1 MAANC
6 NNTIETFKDALLE
19 YAEKTPDSN
28 KIIIPKE
35 NFGNIENLI
44 KETFIERQKPKKAP
58 NAFLLFKNHVRD
70 STNEDELKGRGALAR
85 IAKQKW
91 DNMDDSEREPFVRE
105 YSTLKQRQDNELK
118 DYYNYFGVTIEE
130 IELIKKR
137 QNTKVSLNPDGTKKK
152 RGRPRKN
159 PDAVVVSKNKRTKKG
174 KNSEP
179 REIVSDSDSEETGFV
194 SIEYEGNDYLWDK
207 STDEVFDENGN
218 CVGRKTK
225 NGIAK
230 N

>member
-6 NNTIETFKDALLE
+6 KNTISTFKDALLE
-19 YAEKTPDSN
+19 YAEKAPDNN

-44 KETFIERQKPKKAP
+44 KETFIEHQKPKKAP

-70 STNEDELKGRGALAR
+70 SANTIELKGRGALAR
-85 IAKQKW
+85 IAKEKW
-91 DNMDDSEREPFVRE
+91 DSMDDSDREPFIRE

-118 DYYNYFGVTIEE
+118 DYYKYFGITIEE
-130 IELIKKR
+130 IELVKKR
-137 QNTKVSLNPDGTKKK
+137 QNTKVSLNPDGSKKK

-159 PDAVVVSKNKRTKKG
+159 PDAVVVSKNKRVKKG

-179 REIVSDSDSEETGFV
+179 REIVSDSDSEEVGFV

-207 STDEVFDENGN
+207 STDEVFDENGS

>member
-6 NNTIETFKDALLE
+6 KTTIATFKDALLE
-19 YAEKTPDSN
+19 YAEKSPDNN

-58 NAFLLFKNHVRD
+58 NAFLLFKNNVRD
-70 STNEDELKGRGALAR
+70 SANKDDLKGRGALAR
-85 IAKQKW
+85 IAKEKW
-91 DNMDDSEREPFVRE
+91 DKMDDSEREPFVRE
-105 YSTLKQRQDNELK
+105 YSTLKQRQEQELK
-118 DYYNYFGVTIEE
+118 DYYKYFGVTIEE

-137 QNTKVSLNPDGTKKK
+137 QNTKISLNPDGTKKK

-159 PDAVVVSKNKRTKKG
+159 PDAVVVSNNKRVKKG
-174 KNSEP
+174 QNSEP
-179 REIVSDSDSEETGFV
+179 REIVSDSDSEEAGFV
-194 SIEYEGNDYLWDK
+194 SIEYEGKDYLWDK
-207 STDEVFDENGN
+207 STDEVFDENGS

>member
-1 MAANC
+1 MAADC
-6 NNTIETFKDALLE
+6 KNTIATFKDALLE
-19 YAEKTPDSN
+19 FAEKPSDSN

-85 IAKQKW
+85 IAKEKW

-105 YSTLKQRQDNELK
+105 YSTLKQRQDHELN
-118 DYYNYFGVTIEE
+118 DYYKYFGVTIEE
-130 IELIKKR
+130 IELVKKR
-137 QNTKVSLNPDGTKKK
+137 QNTKISLNPDGTKKK

-174 KNSEP
+174 NNSEP
-179 REIVSDSDSEETGFV
+179 IQIESDSEETGFV
-194 SIEYEGNDYLWDK
+194 SIEFEGIDYLWDK

>member
-1 MAANC
+1 MAAKC
-6 NNTIETFKDALLE
+6 KNTIATFKDALLE
-19 YAEKTPDSN
+19 YAEKAPDSN

-35 NFGNIENLI
+35 NFENIENLI

-70 STNEDELKGRGALAR
+70 SKNEDELKGRGSLAR

-91 DNMDDSEREPFVRE
+91 DNMDDSEREPFIRE
-105 YSTLKQRQDNELK
+105 YSTLKHRQDHELEN
-118 DYYNYFGVTIEE
+118 YYKYFGVTIEE
-130 IELIKKR
+130 IELVKKR
-137 QNTKVSLNPDGTKKK
+137 KNTKISLNPDGTKKK

-174 KNSEP
+174 NNSEP
-179 REIVSDSDSEETGFV
+179 IQIESDSEETGFV
-194 SIEYEGNDYLWDK
+194 SIEFEGIDYLWDK

-218 CVGRKTK
+218 PVGRKTK
-225 NGIAK
+225 NGIAM

>member
-6 NNTIETFKDALLE
+6 KNTIATFKDALLE
-19 YAEKTPDSN
+19 YAEKAPDNN

-58 NAFLLFKNHVRD
+58 NAFLIFKNHVRD

-105 YSTLKQRQDNELK
+105 YSTLKQRQDHELK

-130 IELIKKR
+130 IELVKKR
-137 QNTKVSLNPDGTKKK
+137 QNTKVSLNPDGSKKK

-179 REIVSDSDSEETGFV
+179 REIVSDSDSEEAGFV

-207 STDEVFDENGN
+207 STDEIFDENGN

>member
-1 MAANC
+1 MAADC
-6 NNTIETFKDALLE
+6 KNTIATFKDALLE
-19 YAEKTPDSN
+19 FAEKFSDSN

-70 STNEDELKGRGALAR
+70 SMNEDELKGRGALAR
-85 IAKQKW
+85 IAKEKW

-105 YSTLKQRQDNELK
+105 YSTLKQRQDHELK
-118 DYYNYFGVTIEE
+118 DYYKYFGVTIEE
-130 IELIKKR
+130 IELVKKR
-137 QNTKVSLNPDGTKKK
+137 QNSKISLNPDGTKKK

-174 KNSEP
+174 KTLNLK
-179 REIVSDSDSEETGFV
+179 R
-194 SIEYEGNDYLWDK
+194 
-207 STDEVFDENGN
+207 
-218 CVGRKTK
+218 
-225 NGIAK
+225 
-230 N
+230 